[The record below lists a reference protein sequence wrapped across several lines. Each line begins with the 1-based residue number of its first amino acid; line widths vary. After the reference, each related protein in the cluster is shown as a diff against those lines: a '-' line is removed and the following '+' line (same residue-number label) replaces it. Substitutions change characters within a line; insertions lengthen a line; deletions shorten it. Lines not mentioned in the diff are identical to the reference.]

1 MTVYLIAF
9 VTCLIIGVPIAF
21 ALGLASVVYLLVFDQ
36 WHLMIGFPQKMI
48 AGIDNF
54 VLLTIPFFILAGNLM
69 NSADL
74 TRQIVRFAQMLVGRV
89 RGGLAVVNVLS
100 SMMFSG
106 VSGAAT
112 AEASAIGSVMI
123 PAMKR
128 DGYRAEYAA
137 ALVAAGSIL
146 GPLVPPSLALILYGV
161 LTSTS
166 ISDLFLAG
174 ILPAFLL
181 CGLLILYALWRARVE
196 DHPSPEPVQ
205 KKERVGLTVRA
216 VPALF
221 LPVIM
226 VGGIKSGVFT
236 PTEAAAIAALYALV
250 IGVFLYRTLNGTKIA
265 QAFYETATMTAG
277 VMLIVAVASMT
288 SFILGIENIPRA
300 IAAGMQEISDR
311 PWILILLLNLVLL
324 VLGLFLEPLAAL
336 VLAMP
341 ILNEIFPLLEI
352 DPVQF
357 GVMVVLNLMIGMITP
372 PVGLCLFIVAAIS
385 KEPLEKVALAIL
397 PMISISLLVLLVV
410 AFLPGL
416 TLSLPNLLGDH

>member
-128 DGYRAEYAA
+128 DGYRAEYPCCGRVNPGAAGA
-137 ALVAAGSIL
+137 ALARAYSLWCADQHINFGSVSCRYPACVPAVWFAD
-146 GPLVPPSLALILYGV
+146 PLCA
-161 LTSTS
+161 
-166 ISDLFLAG
+166 LAG
-174 ILPAFLL
+174 T
-181 CGLLILYALWRARVE
+181 G
-196 DHPSPEPVQ
+196 
-205 KKERVGLTVRA
+205 
-216 VPALF
+216 
-221 LPVIM
+221 
-226 VGGIKSGVFT
+226 
-236 PTEAAAIAALYALV
+236 
-250 IGVFLYRTLNGTKIA
+250 
-265 QAFYETATMTAG
+265 
-277 VMLIVAVASMT
+277 
-288 SFILGIENIPRA
+288 
-300 IAAGMQEISDR
+300 
-311 PWILILLLNLVLL
+311 
-324 VLGLFLEPLAAL
+324 
-336 VLAMP
+336 
-341 ILNEIFPLLEI
+341 
-352 DPVQF
+352 
-357 GVMVVLNLMIGMITP
+357 
-372 PVGLCLFIVAAIS
+372 
-385 KEPLEKVALAIL
+385 
-397 PMISISLLVLLVV
+397 
-410 AFLPGL
+410 
-416 TLSLPNLLGDH
+416 

>member
-9 VTCLIIGVPIAF
+9 VLSLAIGVPIAF
-21 ALGLASVVYLLVFDQ
+21 ALGIASVAYLFIFDQ

-89 RGGLAVVNVLS
+89 RGGLAIVNVLS

-123 PAMKR
+123 PAMRR
-128 DGYRAEYAA
+128 DGYRGEYAA
-137 ALVAAGSIL
+137 ALTAAGSIL
-146 GPLVPPSLALILYGV
+146 GPMVPPSLALILYGV
-161 LTSTS
+161 LTGTS
-166 ISDLFLAG
+166 ISSLFLAG
-174 ILPAFLL
+174 IFPAFAL
-181 CGLLILYALWRARVE
+181 CGLLVLYAMWRARVE
-196 DHPSPEPVQ
+196 DHPMPEPVARS
-205 KKERVGLTVRA
+205 ERLSLTLGA
-216 VPALF
+216 LPALF
-221 LPVIM
+221 LPVII

-236 PTEAAAIAALYALV
+236 PTEAAAIAALYALL
-250 IGVFLYRTLNGTKIA
+250 IGVFLYRTLSLRKIGET
-265 QAFYETATMTAG
+265 FYDTATMTAG

-300 IAAGMQEISDR
+300 IAQAMLEISDR
-311 PWILILLLNLVLL
+311 PWILIILLNIVLL
-324 VLGLFLEPLAAL
+324 ILGLFLEPLAAL

-341 ILNEIFPLLEI
+341 ILNEIFPLLDI

-357 GVMVVLNLMIGMITP
+357 GIMVVLNLMIGMITP
-372 PVGLCLFIVAAIS
+372 PVGLCLFIVAAIG

-397 PMISISLLVLLVV
+397 PMIGLAALVLLLV
-410 AFLPGL
+410 AFVPAL
-416 TLSLPNLLGDH
+416 TLSLPTWLGN

>member
-1 MTVYLIAF
+1 MTVYLIVFILSLA
-9 VTCLIIGVPIAF
+9 IGVPIAF
-21 ALGLASVVYLLVFDQ
+21 ALGIASVAYLFIFDQ
-36 WHLMIGFPQKMI
+36 WHLMVGFPQKMI

-89 RGGLAVVNVLS
+89 RGGLAIVNVLS

-123 PAMKR
+123 PAMRR
-128 DGYRAEYAA
+128 DGYRGEYAA
-137 ALVAAGSIL
+137 ALTAAGSIL

-161 LTSTS
+161 LTGTS
-166 ISDLFLAG
+166 ISSLFLAG
-174 ILPAFLL
+174 IFPAFAL
-181 CGLLILYALWRARVE
+181 CGLLILYAMWRARKE
-196 DHPSPEPVQ
+196 DHPMPEPVARN
-205 KKERVGLTVRA
+205 ERLGLTVSA
-216 VPALF
+216 LPALF
-221 LPVIM
+221 LPVII

-236 PTEAAAIAALYALV
+236 PTEAAAIAALYALL
-250 IGVFLYRTLNGTKIA
+250 IGTFLYRTLSPRKIGE
-265 QAFYETATMTAG
+265 AFYDTATMTAG

-300 IAAGMQEISDR
+300 IAQAMLEISDR
-311 PWILILLLNLVLL
+311 PWILIILLNIVLL

-352 DPVQF
+352 DSVQF
-357 GVMVVLNLMIGMITP
+357 GIMVVLNLMIGMITP
-372 PVGLCLFIVAAIS
+372 PVGLCLFIVAAIG

-397 PMISISLLVLLVV
+397 PMIGLAVLVLLLV
-410 AFLPGL
+410 AFVPAL
-416 TLSLPNLLGDH
+416 TLSLPTWLGD

>member
-1 MTVYLIAF
+1 MILYLLAF
-9 VTCLIIGVPIAF
+9 IVFLVIGVPVAF
-21 ALGLASVVYLLVFDQ
+21 SLGLASVAYLLVNDQ
-36 WHLMIGFPQKMI
+36 WQLMIGFPQKMI

-89 RGGLAVVNVLS
+89 KGGLAMVNVLA

-123 PAMKR
+123 PAMRR

-137 ALVAAGSIL
+137 ALTAAGSIL

-166 ISDLFLAG
+166 ISSLFLAG
-174 ILPAFLL
+174 IVPAFTL
-181 CGLLILYALWRARVE
+181 CALLILYTLWRARIE
-196 DHPSPEPVQ
+196 DHPMPEPVA
-205 KKERVGLTVRA
+205 KTERLGLTIRA
-216 VPALF
+216 LPALM
-221 LPVIM
+221 LPVII
-226 VGGIKSGVFT
+226 VGGIRSGIFT
-236 PTEAAAIAALYALV
+236 PTEAAAVAALYALL
-250 IGVFLYRTLNGTKIA
+250 IGLFLYRTLTPTKIA
-265 QAFYETATMTAG
+265 NAFYETATMTAG

-288 SFILGIENIPRA
+288 SFILGIENIPRT
-300 IAAGMQEISDR
+300 IASGMRDISEQ
-311 PWILILLLNLVLL
+311 PWILILLLNVVLL
-324 VLGLFLEPLAAL
+324 LLGLFLEPLAAL

-341 ILNEIFPLLEI
+341 ILNEVFPLLHI

-397 PMISISLLVLLVV
+397 PMIGLCLLVLLLV
-410 AFLPGL
+410 AFVPIL
-416 TLSLPNLLGDH
+416 TLGLPTLLGGN